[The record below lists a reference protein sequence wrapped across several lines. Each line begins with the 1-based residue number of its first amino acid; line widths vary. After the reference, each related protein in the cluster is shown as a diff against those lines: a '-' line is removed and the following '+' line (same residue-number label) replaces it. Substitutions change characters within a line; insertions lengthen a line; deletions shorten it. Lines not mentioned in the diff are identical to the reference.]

1 MYAYVH
7 AHKSHSCTR
16 AHTFTNKHTHTHT
29 HAHIHTHTR
38 AHTHTRTCPHARTHI
53 NPSSPT
59 LTSGHSYEL
68 HFTGTTPQHLRL
80 HLLNSISSQAIVLA
94 VFYSQSWRLDIHVN
108 DVYILPTNG
117 ARDASNRVV
126 LTAPTSPGQY
136 VPDVT
141 TAQTGVNYF
150 DRATGLLHIAV
161 RGPTPVD
168 IITTPLIVVSFSMPA
183 MTEDEFFGENIV
195 ANLALFLN
203 VPANKIR
210 IASSVRQTNRRRRRQ
225 AGSVLL
231 SLEIGNAPGASASAP
246 AASDLSL
253 ERLQTMSA
261 QIVSAYQMQTLGG
274 VLNATLLG
282 MDIVQPPPAPGSE
295 AWVVMAAPGSTAT
308 AASSPA
314 IIGSLYVSTQPAQ
327 AVEAETFGV
336 QPIVGF
342 LDTEVRAF
350 ICLHYWVNPQLL
362 FSPLLST

>member
-1 MYAYVH
+1 M
-7 AHKSHSCTR
+7 
-16 AHTFTNKHTHTHT
+16 
-29 HAHIHTHTR
+29 
-38 AHTHTRTCPHARTHI
+38 
-53 NPSSPT
+53 
-59 LTSGHSYEL
+59 

-80 HLLNSISSQAIVLA
+80 HLLNSIPSQAIVLA
-94 VFYSQSWRLDIHVN
+94 VFYSQSWRLDVHVN

-117 ARDASNRVV
+117 VRDASNRVV

-150 DRATGLLHIAV
+150 NRDTGLLHVAV

-168 IITTPLIVVSFSMPA
+168 IVTTPLIVVSFSLPA

-203 VPANKIR
+203 VPADKIR
-210 IASSVRQTNRRRRRQ
+210 IASSVRQTNRRRRQ

-246 AASDLSL
+246 PASDLSL

-274 VLNATLLG
+274 LLNATLLS

-314 IIGSLYVSTQPAQ
+314 IIGALYVSTQPAK
-327 AVEAETFGV
+327 AVEAEAFGV

-342 LDTEVRAF
+342 LDTEVRTF
-350 ICLHYWVNPQLL
+350 VCLHY
-362 FSPLLST
+362 